1 MKNASTF
8 NVLRQRRS
16 RNKMNTL
23 REGEAEDEDVAEVL
37 GGIVEQNTPR
47 VWPLFAKESKKQD
60 DTANLYKKTT
70 DARTKT
76 KMVFFILVVSLA
88 VMASIFHAGWKIFV
102 GKK

>member
-16 RNKMNTL
+16 RNKMISL
-23 REGEAEDEDVAEVL
+23 KEGEAEEEDVAEAL
-37 GGIVEQNTPR
+37 GGIVEANTPK
-47 VWPLFAKESKKQD
+47 VWPLHAKEGRKRREE
-60 DTANLYKKTT
+60 ANLYKRTG

-76 KMVFFILVVSLA
+76 KMVFFILVVALA

>member
-1 MKNASTF
+1 MISLK
-8 NVLRQRRS
+8 
-16 RNKMNTL
+16 
-23 REGEAEDEDVAEVL
+23 EGEAEEEDVAEVL
-37 GGIVEQNTPR
+37 GVIVEGNTPK
-47 VWPLFAKESKKQD
+47 VWPLHAKDSKKRRGE
-60 DTANLYKKTT
+60 ANLYKKTS